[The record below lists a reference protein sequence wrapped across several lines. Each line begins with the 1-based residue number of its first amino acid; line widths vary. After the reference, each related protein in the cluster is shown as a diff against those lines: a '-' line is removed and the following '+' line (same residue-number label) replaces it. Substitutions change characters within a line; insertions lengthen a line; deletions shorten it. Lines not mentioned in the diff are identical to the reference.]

1 MRISWKVVLPL
12 VGLLLFAGV
21 TYHSTRGWH
30 HVSSRY
36 FWWSSIPLDSTPLSK
51 SESACKEGVE
61 NCQEWG
67 PQSIVVDGLLA
78 RALIL
83 SAIPAFFLGQLVA
96 AELGRFGVSEVLTF
110 MGLMPLLIGGWFHF
124 LGRLIDSWRRKR
136 RGLHAEPSG
145 G

>member
-21 TYHSTRGWH
+21 TYRSTRGWH
-30 HVSSRY
+30 HASSRY

-67 PQSIVVDGLLA
+67 PQSIEVDAGLLA
-78 RALIL
+78 RTLIL
-83 SAIPAFFLGQLVA
+83 SAIPAFFLGQLIA
-96 AELGRFGVSEVLTF
+96 AELGRLGVSEALTF
-110 MGLMPLLIGGWFHF
+110 MVLMPLLIGSWFYF
-124 LGRLIDSWRRKR
+124 LGRLIDSW
-136 RGLHAEPSG
+136 
-145 G
+145 

>member
-83 SAIPAFFLGQLVA
+83 SAIPAFFLGQLIA
-96 AELGRFGVSEVLTF
+96 AELGRLGVSEVLTF
-110 MGLMPLLIGGWFHF
+110 MVLMPLLIVGWFCF
-124 LGRLIDSWRRKR
+124 LGRLIDSWGRKR
-136 RGLHAEPSG
+136 QAAPR
-145 G
+145 